1 MPQFLPEGQLIDTSS
16 NKSYIKNI
24 SSLQE
29 SMINK
34 RIIESRASI
43 CDSEHNL
50 IIDFGFIKGIIPK
63 NECAI
68 GIKEGLVK
76 DISIISKVNKSVCFR
91 VIRFE
96 KDKKNNNIAILSRKV
111 VQEQCKEEYISK
123 LKPGD
128 IIDAKVTHLE
138 QFGCF
143 VDIGCGIPSLIPID
157 LISISRISHPKDRFK
172 IDQNI
177 KVIVKSLQPDG
188 KICLS
193 HKELLGTWEENAMN
207 FKPGET
213 VSGII
218 RSIEEYGIFIE
229 LTPNLAGLAE
239 LKENVKVG
247 QQASVYIKNLIPE
260 KMKVK
265 LTIVNSF
272 DEEYTNYNNKY
283 YITEGHIDKW
293 IYSPKESNKKIET
306 IF

>member
-1 MPQFLPEGQLIDTSS
+1 MPQFLPEGQLIDTAS

-76 DISIISKVNKSVCFR
+76 DISIISKVNKPVCFR
-91 VIRFE
+91 VMRFE
-96 KDKKNNNIAILSRKV
+96 KDQNNNNIVILSRKA

-123 LKPGD
+123 LMPGD

-177 KVIVKSLQPDG
+177 KVIVKSLQSDG

-283 YITEGHIDKW
+283 YIKEGHIEKW